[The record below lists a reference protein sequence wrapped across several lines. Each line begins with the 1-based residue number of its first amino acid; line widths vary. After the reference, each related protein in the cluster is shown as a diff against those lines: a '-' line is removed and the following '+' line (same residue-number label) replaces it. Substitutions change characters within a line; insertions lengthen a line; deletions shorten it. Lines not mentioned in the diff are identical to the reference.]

1 MAFWQTYFFLFSS
14 PPFSFLFVL
23 TSQRHFSTHTKT
35 FVFSVFLSHLSF
47 CPSLETCSRLSLS
60 FHLCLFFLFLFFCF
74 CFFLF
79 SPKNERT
86 HTWTT
91 RTYISATN
99 FIWKSLLAFF
109 FIRAHFYLLVLL
121 SKANDELKVWIK
133 MSILNRFDA
142 IEEGV
147 DNLCFLCLQV
157 SNSFCE
163 RCGLAYCSESH
174 FLIHRQN
181 DSECFPFRVLQ
192 KPEVLWLL

>member
-1 MAFWQTYFFLFSS
+1 LTNIFFFCFRLLHFHFFLFL
-14 PPFSFLFVL
+14 PLKDIFQHTPRHLFSLYFSLIFRSVRRSKRVRVLAFLFI
-23 TSQRHFSTHTKT
+23 F
-35 FVFSVFLSHLSF
+35 FY
-47 CPSLETCSRLSLS
+47 
-60 FHLCLFFLFLFFCF
+60 FFLFLFFCF

-99 FIWKSLLAFF
+99 FIWKSLLSFF
-109 FIRAHFYLLVLL
+109 FIRTHFYLLVLL
-121 SKANDELKVWIK
+121 SEANDEWKVWIK

-192 KPEVLWLL
+192 KPEVFWLL